1 MICVMMVA
9 YYDSGFREVVYY
21 AKPRARGK
29 NISKNLQIL
38 FIIRDQKRFTRSSST
53 DIQESLDNPP
63 VSLGSHK
70 SDELMKT
77 VQLEAVYAMV
87 AESVGGTLND
97 EDWHEMAILPE
108 WLALQDNARHT
119 VVELAMKH
127 DTQIFRILARGQ

>member
-1 MICVMMVA
+1 
-9 YYDSGFREVVYY
+9 
-21 AKPRARGK
+21 
-29 NISKNLQIL
+29 
-38 FIIRDQKRFTRSSST
+38 
-53 DIQESLDNPP
+53 
-63 VSLGSHK
+63 
-70 SDELMKT
+70 
-77 VQLEAVYAMV
+77 MV